1 MTASL
6 QLNHTSRLISV
17 PAKPLTGGLLHDLVL
32 WERGIS
38 RDRDPHRQRELHE
51 VGLRARRVKSKNVT
65 AERIRGERI
74 VFLFSP
80 YHPTIGWLTT
90 TRIA

>member
-38 RDRDPHRQRELHE
+38 RDRDRHRQRELHE
-51 VGLRARRVKSKNVT
+51 VGLRV
-65 AERIRGERI
+65 
-74 VFLFSP
+74 
-80 YHPTIGWLTT
+80 
-90 TRIA
+90 